1 MLLRNKEVIEYFGSI
16 SQYAAFES
24 KMNKSFTDIIASF
37 CILQNHNNLKM
48 AYSNYYS
55 ALEKLENEY
64 NIKSDDNGKFI
75 DMAEDKDESL
85 VVVPFSERMNKFL
98 RELSA
103 LLNIKVEVNIK
114 KINASSFKNEPPA
127 AALLLLSFMIEQ
139 GGEIDESKNFN

>member
-75 DMAEDKDESL
+75 DMTENKND
-85 VVVPFSERMNKFL
+85 FSERMNKFL